1 MCERHAAAVL
11 IDEAAFGKVR
21 LVFYVEN
28 EDFINLCFGQALRF
42 VYAAQL
48 VVSVFQRLRAVV
60 AVVFACR

>member
-1 MCERHAAAVL
+1 MCKSHTAAVL
-11 IDEAAFGKVR
+11 VGEAAFGKVR

-48 VVSVFQRLRAVV
+48 VVRVLQWLRAVV

>member
-1 MCERHAAAVL
+1 MRERHTAAVL
-11 IDEAAFGKVR
+11 VGVAAFGKVR
-21 LVFYVEN
+21 LVYYVEN

-48 VVSVFQRLRAVV
+48 VVSIFQRLRAVV